1 MKNLINLRSTT
12 AVGYA
17 CAFLAAI
24 LFGTVSI
31 LGKPPLE
38 TLNPLL
44 VSSLSYIV
52 AAVTLVPFAH
62 GTRIIHTRGD
72 TLLLILIS
80 ILGAIIAPL
89 LFFSGLARTSAS
101 DASLL
106 SVTEIAFSVLLAAVI
121 FGENLNRRKVIAV
134 SIILSSIVI
143 ITLSNNNADDNRL
156 PELSL
161 GNLMI
166 VGAAVFW
173 ALDNNLSTSISSRLS
188 ASRLVQLKS
197 IIGGSVLL
205 GVALA
210 LQIPFQMTLYQLL
223 NILLL
228 GSLGFGASL
237 FFFINAL
244 RNIGTVKTV
253 LVFSLSSV
261 FGLLFA
267 FLFLGETITIIQI
280 MVVPILFVGIYLLEK
295 QS

>member
-1 MKNLINLRSTT
+1 MSNLINLSSTT
-12 AVGYA
+12 IGYI
-17 CAFLAAI
+17 CALLAAI
-24 LFGTVSI
+24 LFGAVST

-38 TLNPLL
+38 TLNPIL
-44 VSSLSYIV
+44 VSSLAYIV
-52 AAVTLVPFAH
+52 AATALVPFAH
-62 GTRIIHTRGD
+62 GTRIIHTRRD
-72 TLLLILIS
+72 TLLLISIS
-80 ILGAIIAPL
+80 ISGAIIAPI

-106 SVTEIAFSVLLAAVI
+106 VTTEIAFSVILASLI
-121 FGENLNRRKVIAV
+121 FRENLNLRKWIAISMV
-134 SIILSSIVI
+134 LSGIVI
-143 ITLSNNNADDNRL
+143 ITISNDLDHITL
-156 PELSL
+156 PDLNI

-166 VGAAVFW
+166 VGAAIFW
-173 ALDNNLSTSISSRLS
+173 ALDNNLSTIISSKLS

-205 GVALA
+205 GVTLV
-210 LQIPFQMTLYQLL
+210 LQISFQMTFYQLL
-223 NILLL
+223 SIILL

-244 RNIGTVKTV
+244 RIIGTVKTV

-267 FLFLGETITIIQI
+267 FIFLGENITIVQI
-280 MVVPILFVGIYLLEK
+280 GVVPLLFAGIYILEK

>member
-1 MKNLINLRSTT
+1 MSNLINLSSTT
-12 AVGYA
+12 IGYV
-17 CAFLAAI
+17 CALLAAI
-24 LFGTVSI
+24 LFGAVST

-38 TLNPLL
+38 TLNPIL
-44 VSSLSYIV
+44 VSSLAYI
-52 AAVTLVPFAH
+52 AAATALVPFAH
-62 GTRIIHTRGD
+62 GTRIIHTRRD
-72 TLLLILIS
+72 TLLLISIS
-80 ILGAIIAPL
+80 ISGAIIAPI

-106 SVTEIAFSVLLAAVI
+106 VTTEIAFSVILASII
-121 FGENLNRRKVIAV
+121 FRENLNLRKWIAISMV
-134 SIILSSIVI
+134 LSGIVI
-143 ITLSNNNADDNRL
+143 ITISNDLDHITL
-156 PELSL
+156 PDLNI

-166 VGAAVFW
+166 VGAAIFW
-173 ALDNNLSTSISSRLS
+173 ALDNNLSTIISSKLS

-205 GVALA
+205 GVILA
-210 LQIPFQMTLYQLL
+210 LQISFQMTLYQLL
-223 NILLL
+223 NIILL

-267 FLFLGETITIIQI
+267 FIFLGENITIVQI
-280 MVVPILFVGIYLLEK
+280 GVVPLLFAGIYILEK
-295 QS
+295 RS

>member
-1 MKNLINLRSTT
+1 MSNLINLSSTT
-12 AVGYA
+12 IGYI
-17 CAFLAAI
+17 CALLAAI
-24 LFGTVSI
+24 LFGAVST

-38 TLNPLL
+38 TLNPIL
-44 VSSLSYIV
+44 VSSLAYIV
-52 AAVTLVPFAH
+52 AATALVPFAH
-62 GTRIIHTRGD
+62 GTRIIHTRRD
-72 TLLLILIS
+72 TLLLISIS
-80 ILGAIIAPL
+80 ISGAIIAPL

-106 SVTEIAFSVLLAAVI
+106 VTTEIAFSVILASVI
-121 FGENLNRRKVIAV
+121 FRENLNLRKWIAISMV
-134 SIILSSIVI
+134 LSGIVI
-143 ITLSNNNADDNRL
+143 ITISNDLDHITL
-156 PELSL
+156 PDLNI

-166 VGAAVFW
+166 VGAAIFW
-173 ALDNNLSTSISSRLS
+173 ALDNNLSTIISSKLS

-205 GVALA
+205 GVTLV
-210 LQIPFQMTLYQLL
+210 LQISFQMTFYQLL
-223 NILLL
+223 NIILL

-267 FLFLGETITIIQI
+267 FIFLGEGITIVQI
-280 MVVPILFVGIYLLEK
+280 GVVPLLFAGVYILEK
-295 QS
+295 RS

>member
-1 MKNLINLRSTT
+1 MSNLINLSSTT
-12 AVGYA
+12 IGYI
-17 CAFLAAI
+17 CALLAAI
-24 LFGTVSI
+24 LFGAVST

-38 TLNPLL
+38 TLNPIL
-44 VSSLSYIV
+44 VSSLAYIV
-52 AAVTLVPFAH
+52 AATALVPFAQ
-62 GTRIIHTRGD
+62 GTRIIHTRSD
-72 TLLLILIS
+72 TLLLISIS
-80 ILGAIIAPL
+80 ISGAIIAPI

-106 SVTEIAFSVLLAAVI
+106 VTTEIAFSVILASII
-121 FGENLNRRKVIAV
+121 FRENLNLRKWIAISMV
-134 SIILSSIVI
+134 LSGIVI
-143 ITLSNNNADDNRL
+143 ITISNDLDDITL
-156 PELSL
+156 PDLNI

-166 VGAAVFW
+166 VGAAIFW
-173 ALDNNLSTSISSRLS
+173 ALDNNLSTIISSKLS

-205 GVALA
+205 GVTLV
-210 LQIPFQMTLYQLL
+210 LQIPFQMTFYQLL
-223 NILLL
+223 NIILL

-267 FLFLGETITIIQI
+267 FIFLGEKITIVQI
-280 MVVPILFVGIYLLEK
+280 GVVPLLFAGIYILEK
-295 QS
+295 RS

>member
-1 MKNLINLRSTT
+1 MSNLINLSSTT
-12 AVGYA
+12 IGYI
-17 CAFLAAI
+17 CALLAAI
-24 LFGTVSI
+24 LFGAVST

-38 TLNPLL
+38 TLNPIL
-44 VSSLSYIV
+44 VSSLAYIV
-52 AAVTLVPFAH
+52 AATALVPFAQ
-62 GTRIIHTRGD
+62 GTRIIHTRSD
-72 TLLLILIS
+72 TLLLISIS
-80 ILGAIIAPL
+80 ISGAIIAPI

-106 SVTEIAFSVLLAAVI
+106 VTTEIAFSVILASII
-121 FGENLNRRKVIAV
+121 FRENLRKWIAISMV
-134 SIILSSIVI
+134 LSGIVI
-143 ITLSNNNADDNRL
+143 ITISNDLDDITL
-156 PELSL
+156 PDLNI

-166 VGAAVFW
+166 VGAAIFW
-173 ALDNNLSTSISSRLS
+173 ALDNNLSTIISSKLS

-205 GVALA
+205 GVTLV
-210 LQIPFQMTLYQLL
+210 LQIPFQMTFYQLL
-223 NILLL
+223 NIILL

-267 FLFLGETITIIQI
+267 FIFLGEKITIVQI
-280 MVVPILFVGIYLLEK
+280 GVVPLLFAGIYILEK
-295 QS
+295 RS